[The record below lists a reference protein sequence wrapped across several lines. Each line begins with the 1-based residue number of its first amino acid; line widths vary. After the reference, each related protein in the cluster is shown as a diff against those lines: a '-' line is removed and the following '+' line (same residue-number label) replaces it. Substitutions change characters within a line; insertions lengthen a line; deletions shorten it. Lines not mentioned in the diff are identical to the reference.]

1 MRTRPSRARDEAAEA
16 RYGTGMPDY
25 RPDVALIVVD
35 VQNDF
40 ADPAGS
46 LSVRGGEDIIP
57 IVNREAARARAGG
70 ALVAF
75 SQDWHP
81 EHTPHFAPDGGVW
94 PVHCVRDTWGA
105 ALHPSL
111 DVPDGAPVIRKG
123 SNGEDGYSAFT
134 MRDPETGGTVST
146 DLETLLRDSGV
157 HDVVVAGLATD
168 YCVQATA
175 ADAVRLG
182 FATTVLTD
190 AVAAVDLQPGDGER
204 ALGELRE
211 AGVLL
216 HSTRLR

>member
-1 MRTRPSRARDEAAEA
+1 MLR
-16 RYGTGMPDY
+16 Y
-25 RPDVALIVVD
+25 RPGVALIVVD

-46 LSVRGGEDIIP
+46 LSVRGGADIVP
-57 IVNREAARARAGG
+57 VVNREAALARANG
-70 ALVAF
+70 ALVVY

-81 EHTPHFAPDGGVW
+81 EHTPHFAVDGGTW

-105 ALHPSL
+105 ALHPAL
-111 DVPDGAPVIRKG
+111 EVPEDAPIIRKG

-134 MRDPETGGTVST
+134 MRDAETGQTIST
-146 DLETLLRDSGV
+146 DLERLLRDAGV
-157 HDVVVAGLATD
+157 NDVVLVGLATD
-168 YCVQATA
+168 YCVGATA
-175 ADAVRLG
+175 SDAVRLG

-190 AVAAVDLQPGDGER
+190 AVASVDLQPGDGER
-204 ALGELRE
+204 ALLALQD